1 MFFNTWNDL
10 FRIVILGIISYLSLI
25 LMVRLSGKRTLSKMN
40 AFDFTVSV
48 ALGSILSTVI
58 LNKQISLSEG
68 LTALALL
75 IGMQFLLAKLASSKP
90 WFREIL
96 ASDPELLYYK
106 GVYIKSAMK
115 KTRINK
121 EDINQSARNQ
131 GIQTMDEVSFVVLES
146 SGKLSIIPSSNESRT
161 DLIDD
166 QRNMPG

>member
-10 FRIVILGIISYLSLI
+10 FRIVIIGIISYISLI
-25 LMVRLSGKRTLSKMN
+25 LMVRLSGKRALSQMN

-58 LNKQISLSEG
+58 LDKQISLIEG

-75 IGMQFLLAKLASSKP
+75 IGMQFLLSKISLSKP
-90 WFREIL
+90 WFREML
-96 ASDPELLYYK
+96 TSDPQLLYYK

-121 EDINQSARNQ
+121 EDIYQSARNQ
-131 GIQTMDEVSFVVLES
+131 GVQTMDEVSFVVLES
-146 SGKLSIIPSSNESRT
+146 NGKLSIISSSNESRANLLD
-161 DLIDD
+161 DLEES
-166 QRNMPG
+166 